1 MEFLAFLSRKSGIWG
16 MIFKHC
22 VLGLFPSCT
31 FSKLLFETK
40 GMILEIQGFL
50 TEKNICALMMIMMHL
65 IGISW

>member
-1 MEFLAFLSRKSGIWG
+1 